1 MKRYNYLFLDIKYIL
16 IYKNNIRKYILIIYV
31 YLILFSSYRK
41 NNIIYSFCRKVN
53 MLNENYK
60 NIKEFKEYLLFLKY

>member
-1 MKRYNYLFLDIKYIL
+1 MLV
-16 IYKNNIRKYILIIYV
+16 YKNNIRKYILIRYV

>member
-1 MKRYNYLFLDIKYIL
+1 ML
-16 IYKNNIRKYILIIYV
+16 IYKNNSRKYILIIYV

-60 NIKEFKEYLLFLKY
+60 NIKEFKEYLFFLKYYIFFDLYIIYV

>member
-1 MKRYNYLFLDIKYIL
+1 MLV
-16 IYKNNIRKYILIIYV
+16 YKNNIRKYILIIYV

-41 NNIIYSFCRKVN
+41 NNIIYSFCIKVN

-60 NIKEFKEYLLFLKY
+60 NIKEFKEYLLILKY

>member
-1 MKRYNYLFLDIKYIL
+1 MLV
-16 IYKNNIRKYILIIYV
+16 YKNNIRKYILIIYV

-41 NNIIYSFCRKVN
+41 NNIIYSFCIKVN

>member
-1 MKRYNYLFLDIKYIL
+1 MLV
-16 IYKNNIRKYILIIYV
+16 YKNNIRKYILIIYV

-41 NNIIYSFCRKVN
+41 NNIIYSFCIKVN

-60 NIKEFKEYLLFLKY
+60 NIKEFKEYLLFLKYIIFLNLYIIYV

>member
-1 MKRYNYLFLDIKYIL
+1 MIV
-16 IYKNNIRKYILIIYV
+16 YKNNIRKYILIIYV

-41 NNIIYSFCRKVN
+41 NNIIYSFCIKVN

>member
-1 MKRYNYLFLDIKYIL
+1 MLV
-16 IYKNNIRKYILIIYV
+16 YKNNIRKYILIIYV